1 MAFSLEV
8 SKIQCVIV
16 YLVVCGL
23 TILCIATF
31 KLQKRHAII
40 YMMDKLQNKIIELE
54 KSISDDK
61 THGIDVGK
69 KEVVLSTIKSEFFDY
84 YCQVQKEE

>member
-1 MAFSLEV
+1 MDRRETGEIFYKTPLGHYMYDHL
-8 SKIQCVIV
+8 KL
-16 YLVVCGL
+16 YL
-23 TILCIATF
+23 
-31 KLQKRHAII
+31 KRHAII
-40 YMMDKLQNKIIELE
+40 YMMDKLQNKIIELG

>member
-1 MAFSLEV
+1 
-8 SKIQCVIV
+8 
-16 YLVVCGL
+16 
-23 TILCIATF
+23 
-31 KLQKRHAII
+31 
-40 YMMDKLQNKIIELE
+40 MMDKLQNKIIELE